1 MTNKAISL
9 EDKAQMIRDV
19 KDVTFRS
26 GADKL
31 FTAEFISGGS
41 ALIWING
48 VCRIVSNPGS
58 FLYALAGEKETFEV
72 LLTGDDKH
80 SPGSKYLTQIKV
92 IYPNW

>member
-1 MTNKAISL
+1 MTNKAILSL

-19 KDVTFRS
+19 KSITFRS
-26 GADKL
+26 GSNVL
-31 FTAEFISGGS
+31 TAQFFPGGRAFICID
-41 ALIWING
+41 A
-48 VCRIVSNPGS
+48 VRRTVSNPGS